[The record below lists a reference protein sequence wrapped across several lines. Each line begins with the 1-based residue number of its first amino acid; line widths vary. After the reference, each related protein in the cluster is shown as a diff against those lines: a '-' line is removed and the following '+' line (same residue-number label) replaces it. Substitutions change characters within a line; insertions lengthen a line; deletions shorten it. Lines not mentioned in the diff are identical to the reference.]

1 MNPAADSAKAILD
14 EQFAL
19 CQEVLALTER
29 ENAALKQPDSAATF
43 EVVQQRKQ
51 LLARLDA
58 ASQNLRSIR
67 QRLGPGQPLPPEIAQ
82 QARQLQDLIM
92 RVLVLDRENEQ
103 ALLRRGLVP
112 ARHVPPAARQKPH
125 FVAELYR
132 RQSV

>member
-1 MNPAADSAKAILD
+1 MKSSDATQSVLQ
-14 EQFAL
+14 EQQAL
-19 CQEVLALTER
+19 CKEILALTER
-29 ENAALKQPDSAATF
+29 ENSALKQTENSSSF
-43 EVVQQRKQ
+43 EVAQQRKQ

-58 ASQNLRSIR
+58 ALQSLRATR
-67 QRLGPGQPLPPEIAQ
+67 QGMAPGQPLPPETAQ
-82 QARQLQDLIM
+82 MVRQLQDIIM

>member
-1 MNPAADSAKAILD
+1 MNQANPTQTVLD
-14 EQFAL
+14 EQYAL
-19 CQEVLALTER
+19 CQEILALAER
-29 ENAALKQPDSAATF
+29 ENGALQQTDSAVTF
-43 EVVQQRKQ
+43 EIAQQRRQ

-58 ASQNLRSIR
+58 ALHNLRSAR
-67 QRLGPGQPLPPEIAQ
+67 KGMGPGQPLPPETAQ
-82 QARQLQDLIM
+82 MVRQLQDIIM

-103 ALLRRGLVP
+103 ALLRRGLIP